1 MTAAAAACQPC
12 LPGISRRGKVADEY
26 RFSHVKF
33 GRDLYK
39 FFANEQANVAHL
51 ASLLAVAVYWGYDYF
66 EVSQGKLGALLVTVC
81 GVDVAPSRRSVSGY
95 LARLAAL
102 GYIVIPRKRSMDSV
116 KTYRFT
122 DKFKAVLDPEARQ
135 KMWDMQL
142 HGNGGRTSSVGIK
155 PQSNNIP
162 VTPIFNTNE
171 NRAINTTKTSKP
183 ETAVSRPNRAGLDN
197 INRPETK
204 KAEPKPKS
212 IRPARPRN
220 AARPAQP
227 RNANGHSPAKLSKF
241 ENSVRWWM
249 FGYNGIVSVAEAEI
263 LVALFLE
270 LNAEGTDDFVNQ
282 LRSNWNKS
290 GGKGET
296 MTEAERSYNVR
307 CLVGHLRT
315 VRDDR
320 AAARAAVATAREISP
335 APVAEVVTVAPEREF
350 SPEEKRVRVA
360 KLEQAFHCALIFGDK
375 DYDGPGAEIIERFR
389 NASETER
396 EQILNDIHEG
406 KIRPV

>member
-39 FFANEQANVAHL
+39 FFAAEQANVAHL

-122 DKFKAVLDPEARQ
+122 DKFKALLDPETRQ

-142 HGNGGRTSSVGIK
+142 HGNGGRTSPLHIK
-155 PQSNNIP
+155 PQSTDHSETP
-162 VTPIFNTNE
+162 VSSTNE
-171 NRAINTTKTSKP
+171 NRAINTTMTSEP
-183 ETAVSRPNRAGLDN
+183 EAAVSRPTRANLDN
-197 INRPETK
+197 INRPEVK
-204 KAEPKPKS
+204 KAEPQPKP
-212 IRPARPRN
+212 IRPAGPRPTAPRPARPRN
-220 AARPAQP
+220 
-227 RNANGHSPAKLSKF
+227 GHAPGRLSHF

-249 FGYNGIVSVAEAEI
+249 FGYTGIASVAEAEI
-263 LVALFLE
+263 LCGLFIE
-270 LNAEGTDDFVNQ
+270 LNAEGTDPFITQ
-282 LRSNWNKS
+282 MRGNWNKA

-296 MTEAERSYNVR
+296 MTDSERSYNVR

-320 AAARAAVATAREISP
+320 AAARAAAATAREISP
-335 APVAEVVTVAPEREF
+335 PPVAEVVAAAPAREF

-375 DYDGPGAEIIERFR
+375 NYTGPGAEIIERFR
-389 NASETER
+389 NATDAER
-396 EQILNDIHEG
+396 DQILDDLHEG
-406 KIRPV
+406 RIKPI